1 MDNTIDFKSTLNDY
15 KWIFHLFCKKNA
27 KIFDNHCCELLIY
40 VILTPLEKI
49 KEEQIDS
56 CLGSPS
62 MFSAK
67 KRFCNHVFSLIF
79 NLSLVFNGGKEK
91 RLVDHINKSSC
102 FMKLEV
108 RKIPFS
114 CFNFKYYQKSGLSN
128 LMKRRWLRLNE
139 ILGRHYSFMQPKSI
153 AAAVVSPIWQIYIL
167 DIIRYFQ
174 ISDI

>member
-27 KIFDNHCCELLIY
+27 KFFDNHCCELLIY

-67 KRFCNHVFSLIF
+67 KDFAIMFSLSSSIF
-79 NLSLVFNGGKEK
+79 LLFSMSK
-91 RLVDHINKSSC
+91 RKTA
-102 FMKLEV
+102 
-108 RKIPFS
+108 
-114 CFNFKYYQKSGLSN
+114 
-128 LMKRRWLRLNE
+128 
-139 ILGRHYSFMQPKSI
+139 GRPH
-153 AAAVVSPIWQIYIL
+153 
-167 DIIRYFQ
+167 
-174 ISDI
+174 